1 MKKFE
6 VISPFIDFDD
16 RVVDIGD
23 VIEVDEGRE
32 EALRR
37 ARVIGTQPLVD
48 DSKKKTTKRSD

>member
-16 RVVDIGD
+16 RVVDIGT

-32 EALRR
+32 EALKK
-37 ARVIGTQPLVD
+37 AHVIGTQPIVED
-48 DSKKKTTKRSD
+48 NKKKTTKRSD